1 MWVFI
6 AGVIVGVLGLVLTSR
21 YTRPQDAPNREL
33 EVLRAQLLEKE
44 QEARASINLL
54 SEEIQIDMTEMSA
67 QQRQQQNYLRVSVQ
81 ELNEQIGR
89 IRTNESDLASLPEC
103 FQKTLVLAQQ
113 KIETLKTATDSM
125 RIESIECH
133 QKLQTTEIELARTK
147 TTLKETLVKL
157 SKTEHLLDEAAQK
170 TATQLNDV
178 VLKLTKYSERIEQNP
193 AEIKQLLAKNKYL
206 TRAIE
211 TMGKEG
217 VFLKSSLNDIIA
229 INKTQRDE
237 ISQLKREAT
246 ELKEVISTFPH
257 EQDDQNDQKIL
268 KCVV

>member
-89 IRTNESDLASLPEC
+89 
-103 FQKTLVLAQQ
+103 K
-113 KIETLKTATDSM
+113 KW
-125 RIESIECH
+125 
-133 QKLQTTEIELARTK
+133 
-147 TTLKETLVKL
+147 VK
-157 SKTEHLLDEAAQK
+157 KFGPK
-170 TATQLNDV
+170 
-178 VLKLTKYSERIEQNP
+178 
-193 AEIKQLLAKNKYL
+193 
-206 TRAIE
+206 
-211 TMGKEG
+211 
-217 VFLKSSLNDIIA
+217 F
-229 INKTQRDE
+229 
-237 ISQLKREAT
+237 
-246 ELKEVISTFPH
+246 
-257 EQDDQNDQKIL
+257 
-268 KCVV
+268 